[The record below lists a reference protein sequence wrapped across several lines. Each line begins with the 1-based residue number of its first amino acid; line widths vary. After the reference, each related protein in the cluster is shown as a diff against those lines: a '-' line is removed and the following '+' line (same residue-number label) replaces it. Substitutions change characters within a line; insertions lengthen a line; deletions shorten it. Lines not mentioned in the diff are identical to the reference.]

1 MVKWHLTKGDTLVY
15 YFKYVGEVPL
25 GLLFFC
31 INLPSVMGGFFMEK
45 MMIPDNYKPIR
56 QVGNGNT
63 VEFSFDFPLI
73 SENFVE
79 VFREKDGVQSVVDS
93 NEYSVQFDDQRGS
106 VTFYEAPAEG
116 DIIVITRNIPLE
128 QTTPYKTSSGFPAV
142 RVEDNFDKLTAI
154 AQQLMEEVDR
164 CVKVEITGD
173 QTPEELL
180 VEVYGKLD
188 SATEVAQNAVD
199 AANAATDAVASAEKT
214 LADVTNYVNTSKTEI
229 DALVTKTTSEIDQT
243 IEEATEEI
251 KEAAVAEADK
261 AVRETIETS
270 VIEAAISAEHARIW
284 AEGEQTEVMP
294 LGGEL
299 SSKGWALQSSNSATS
314 ASQLATQAKTSEANA
329 KRYAESLQSLLPN
342 QIGNAGKYLTTDGT
356 NPKWDTV
363 VSTTITYWE

>member
-1 MVKWHLTKGDTLVY
+1 
-15 YFKYVGEVPL
+15 
-25 GLLFFC
+25 
-31 INLPSVMGGFFMEK
+31 MEK

-93 NEYSVQFDDQRGS
+93 NEYSVQFDDFGGS
-106 VTFYEAPAEG
+106 VTFNEAPSNEE
-116 DIIVITRNIPLE
+116 IIVITRNIPLE
-128 QTTPYKTSSGFPAV
+128 QVTPYKTSSGFPAV
-142 RVEDNFDKLTAI
+142 RIEENFDKLTAI
-154 AQQLMEEVDR
+154 AQQMSETLDR

-180 VEVYGKLD
+180 IEVYGKLN
-188 SATEVAQNAVD
+188 SATEVAQNAVE

-229 DALVTKTTSEIDQT
+229 DALVTKTTNEIDQT

-261 AVRETIETS
+261 AVQENIGTS
-270 VIEAAISAEHARIW
+270 VIEAATSSEHARIW
-284 AEGEQTEVMP
+284 AEGEQAEVET

-299 SSKGWALQSSNSATS
+299 SSKGWALQASNSAAS
-314 ASQLATQAKTSEANA
+314 ANQSAAQAKTSETNA
-329 KRYAESLQSLLPN
+329 KSYAESLQSLLPN

-356 NPKWDTV
+356 NPKWAEV